1 MKNKILILLSVLV
14 CIAMVGCGKTNE
26 TTTDKKDSQQE
37 VALDLEYFMYADGT
51 NIHDGR
57 KITDVEITKKIENF
71 MTEMLKYPVEAE
83 SREDS
88 TDLPKGGYIE
98 IKINNGDELYK
109 RIYIVSSGIE
119 RVHFSDKT
127 DSEKSGYYYTD
138 NNITSDFYN
147 EMIDYAR
154 SQGWVG

>member
-1 MKNKILILLSVLV
+1 
-14 CIAMVGCGKTNE
+14 MVGCGKTNE
-26 TTTDKKDSQQE
+26 TTTTTSAQQE
-37 VALDLEYFMYADGT
+37 IALDLEYFMYADGT

-57 KITDVEITKKIENF
+57 KITDAEIIKKIENF
-71 MTEMLKYPVEAE
+71 MIKMLKYPVEAE
-83 SREDS
+83 SREKS

-98 IKINNGDELYK
+98 IKINNGDKLYK
-109 RIYIVSSGIE
+109 RIYIVSADIE
-119 RVHFSDKT
+119 RVHFSDKS

-138 NNITSDFYN
+138 NNITHDFHN